1 MKCQRENRSPPETRR
16 PPARRRVRQLV
27 HDGEVLNR
35 LRIIARERV
44 ADPRPDIVAHHRVT
58 FVAQLSHERV
68 QIGRH
73 VASIV
78 ALFRSARMSP
88 RGSTA
93 MARKPDVASAGMM
106 CRRAYQVWGHPG
118 IKSTGGPSLPSILIS
133 LASPVSTIGATLS
146 A

>member
-16 PPARRRVRQLV
+16 PPARRRVRELV
-27 HDGEVLNR
+27 HDGEALNR

-78 ALFRSARMSP
+78 AWSGRLE
-88 RGSTA
+88 
-93 MARKPDVASAGMM
+93 
-106 CRRAYQVWGHPG
+106 
-118 IKSTGGPSLPSILIS
+118 
-133 LASPVSTIGATLS
+133 
-146 A
+146 